1 MSKPLPLLYQF
12 SAISNAAHELEIDVS
27 DIKQIDWQFCF
38 LFSRHE
44 AARVAA
50 RCIKLYAFTPTLTL
64 SDDRLPVAGK
74 GMVWLTTDNL
84 NPAAASHE

>member
-38 LFSRHE
+38 LLSMHE
-44 AARVAA
+44 AAKVSA
-50 RCIKLYAFTPTLTL
+50 RCIKVYNYAPIICLM
-64 SDDRLPVAGK
+64 DDRLPVAGK
-74 GMVWLTTDNL
+74 GMVWLTTDNI
-84 NPAAASHE
+84 NPAPNA